1 MKSRTAG
8 AMAGDMR
15 SLPDHALATGLA
27 LARDLLDR
35 LRAASLDP
43 PGVTRASYGGGE
55 RAAHAIV
62 AEAARALGLEV
73 SADAIGTLHMRLPG
87 RDRALPA
94 VAMGSH
100 LDSVPHG
107 GNFDGAAGV
116 VLGLA
121 VAAALRASGH
131 APRRDLLVLGIRA
144 EEMCWFP
151 AHYLGSRALFGL
163 LPREAPDTLR
173 RADTGRTLAEHMAE
187 EGFDPT
193 PIRAGCALLD
203 PDSLACFI
211 EPHIEQGPVLV
222 EEALPVAVVSGI
234 RGSLRYPRAMA
245 EGAHAHAGAVPR
257 AHRRDAAMAAVMLL
271 AALDAR
277 WAMLEAGGA
286 DLVCTAGILATDPAH
301 HAPTKVPGR
310 LRFSLDIRSLDA
322 ALLADLDQW
331 LALEALRIGAARGV
345 AFDFGPPTHAAPA
358 PMDEGLRALLMRA
371 AAAAGVPAR
380 EMASGAGHDCA
391 TFAGLGVPSAML
403 FLRNANG
410 SHNPDEALD
419 MADLGAGLA
428 VLAPTLASLLD

>member
-1 MKSRTAG
+1 
-8 AMAGDMR
+8 MATI
-15 SLPDHALATGLA
+15 PDRALVEGLALATGLF
-27 LARDLLDR
+27 DR

-43 PGVTRASYGGGE
+43 PGVTRASYGAGE
-55 RAAHAIV
+55 RAAHAIM
-62 AEAARALGLEV
+62 AEAARALGMEV
-73 SADAIGTLHMRLPG
+73 TSDAIGTLRMVLPG
-87 RDRALPA
+87 RDRTLPA

-116 VLGLA
+116 AIGLA
-121 VAAALRASGH
+121 VAAALRAAGRVP
-131 APRRDLLVLGIRA
+131 ARDLLVLGIRA

-163 LPREAPDTLR
+163 LPQAAPDTLR

-187 EGFDPT
+187 EGLDPT
-193 PIRAGCALLD
+193 PIREGRALLD
-203 PDSLACFI
+203 PKRLACFI

-222 EEALPVAVVSGI
+222 EDGIPVAIVTGI
-234 RGSLRYPRAMA
+234 RGSLRYPRARVT
-245 EGAHAHAGAVPR
+245 GTNAHAGAVPR
-257 AHRRDAAMAAVMLL
+257 RHRHDAAMAGAALI

-277 WAMLEAGGA
+277 WAMLEAAGA
-286 DLVCTAGILATDPAH
+286 DLVCTAGILATDPEH
-301 HAPTKVPGR
+301 HAPTKVPGA

-322 ALLADLDQW
+322 ALLAGLDAW
-331 LALEALRIGAARGV
+331 LAAQAREIGLARGV

-358 PMDEGLRALLMRA
+358 PMDAGLRGVLARA
-371 AAAAGVPAR
+371 AAAAGVTAK

-419 MADLGAGLA
+419 MADVGAALA
-428 VLAPTLASLLD
+428 VLAPAIAELLSA

>member
-1 MKSRTAG
+1 
-8 AMAGDMR
+8 MR
-15 SLPDHALATGLA
+15 SLPDHALATGLD
-27 LARDLLDR
+27 LARDLFER

-43 PGVTRASYGGGE
+43 PGVTRASYGAGE

-62 AEAARALGLEV
+62 ADAARGLGLEV

-87 RDRALPA
+87 RDRAMPA

-121 VAAALRASGH
+121 VAAALRAGGL

-163 LPREAPDTLR
+163 LPREAPDMLR
-173 RADTGRTLAEHMAE
+173 RADTGRTLAEHMVD
-187 EGFDPT
+187 EGFDPA
-193 PIRAGCALLD
+193 PIREGRALLD

-222 EEALPVAVVSGI
+222 EEALPIAIVSGI
-234 RGSLRYPRAMA
+234 RGSLRYPRAVA
-245 EGAHAHAGAVPR
+245 HGAHAHAGAVPR
-257 AHRRDAAMAAVMLL
+257 THRRDAAMAAVMLL

-277 WAMLEAGGA
+277 WAMLEDGGA
-286 DLVCTAGILATDPAH
+286 DLVCTTGILATDPEH
-301 HAPTKVPGR
+301 HAPTKVPGT
-310 LRFSLDIRSLDA
+310 LRFSLDIRSEDA
-322 ALLADLDQW
+322 ALLAELDRW
-331 LALEALRIGAARGV
+331 LALEALRIGGARGV
-345 AFDFGPPTHAAPA
+345 AFDLGPPTHAAPA
-358 PMDEGLRALLMRA
+358 PMDEALRALLMRA
-371 AAAAGVPAR
+371 AGTAGVPVR

-410 SHNPDEALD
+410 SHNPEEALD
-419 MADLGAGLA
+419 MADVGAALA
-428 VLAPTLASLLD
+428 VLAPTVASLLD

>member
-1 MKSRTAG
+1 MPQV
-8 AMAGDMR
+8 MR
-15 SLPDHALATGLA
+15 SLPDSALATGLD
-27 LARDLLDR
+27 LARDLFDR
-35 LRAASLDP
+35 LRAASLDA
-43 PGVTRASYGGGE
+43 PGVTRASYGAGE

-62 AEAARALGLEV
+62 AEAARGLGLEV
-73 SADAIGTLHMRLPG
+73 AADAIGTLHMRLPG

-94 VAMGSH
+94 VAIGSH

-121 VAAALRASGH
+121 VVAALRAAGE
-131 APRRDLLVLGIRA
+131 APGRDLLVLGIRA

-187 EGFDPT
+187 EGFDPA
-193 PIRAGCALLD
+193 PIREGRALLD
-203 PDSLACFI
+203 PSRLACFI

-222 EEALPVAVVSGI
+222 EEALPVAIVTGI
-234 RGSLRYPRAMA
+234 RGSLRYPRAVA
-245 EGAHAHAGAVPR
+245 TGAHAHAGAVPR
-257 AHRRDAAMAAVMLL
+257 GHRRDAAMAGVALL

-286 DLVCTAGILATDPAH
+286 DLVCTAGILATDPEH
-301 HAPTKVPGR
+301 HAPTKVPGA

-322 ALLADLDQW
+322 TLLAGIDRW
-331 LALEALRIGAARGV
+331 LATEALRIGGLRGV
-345 AFDFGPPTHAAPA
+345 AFDFGPPSHAAPA
-358 PMDEGLRALLMRA
+358 PMDPALRALLMRA
-371 AAAAGVPAR
+371 ATAAGVPAK

-403 FLRNANG
+403 FLRNAHG
-410 SHNPDEALD
+410 SHNPEEALD
-419 MADLGAGLA
+419 LADVGAALA
-428 VLAPTLASLLD
+428 VLAPAVADLLG